1 MVCLPQ
7 DSDVSKYNSI
17 DDVTGKFDTIE
28 ADHYYTFDR
37 ELNTVWDKQNI
48 ANWDVDMINA
58 FLSSRGIEKD
68 PELVKKYGGKKA
80 EDEYK
85 KLDEELEK

>member
-1 MVCLPQ
+1 MEPYLYFFNRHTMVCLPQ

-37 ELNTVWDKQNI
+37 ELNSVWDK
-48 ANWDVDMINA
+48 
-58 FLSSRGIEKD
+58 
-68 PELVKKYGGKKA
+68 
-80 EDEYK
+80 
-85 KLDEELEK
+85 